1 VNTSRPMVLIVDDE
15 PDMCWVLKNLLADSG
30 FDFRIAQTGHAA
42 LSLMESTRFT
52 IALLDVK
59 LTDMDG
65 LDLASRIKSLNA
77 SIHIVMMSGYYYKDD
92 VNIRRAMDE
101 GFVSGFISK
110 PFFHEEV
117 IGMLQ
122 SMASRESQPQAR

>member
-1 VNTSRPMVLIVDDE
+1 VKTSYPMVLIVDDE
-15 PDMCWVLKNLLADSG
+15 PDMCWVLENLLAESG
-30 FDFRIAQTGHAA
+30 FDFRIAQTGDAA
-42 LSLMESTRFT
+42 LRLMESTEFT

-65 LDLASRIKSLNA
+65 LDLASRIKSVDA
-77 SIHIVMMSGYYYKDD
+77 SIHIVMISGYYYKDD

-110 PFFHEEV
+110 PFLHEEV
-117 IGMLQ
+117 MGMLQ
-122 SMASRESQPQAR
+122 TLASSEFQP

>member
-15 PDMCWVLKNLLADSG
+15 PDMCWVLENLLARSD
-30 FDFRIAQTGHAA
+30 FDFRIAQTGQAA
-42 LSLMESTRFT
+42 LELMESIMFT

-65 LDLASRIKSLNA
+65 LDLAKRLKSMNALVRIA
-77 SIHIVMMSGYYYKDD
+77 MISGYYYKDD

-101 GFVSGFISK
+101 GLVSGFIAK
-110 PFFHEEV
+110 PFLNEEV
-117 IGMLQ
+117 IGILQ
-122 SMASRESQPQAR
+122 TLASSESQP